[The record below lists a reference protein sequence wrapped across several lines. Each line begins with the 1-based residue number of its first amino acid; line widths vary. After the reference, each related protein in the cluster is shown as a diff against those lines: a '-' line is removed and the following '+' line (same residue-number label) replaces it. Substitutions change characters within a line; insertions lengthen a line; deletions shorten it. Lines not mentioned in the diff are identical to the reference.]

1 MSSAGIVHSFSIS
14 TCLFS
19 VKVLVCCEWRTV
31 TSAEF
36 LGEVD
41 LRREHC
47 STPQGECLSRQVS
60 LWQRWSWHCCCLIGM
75 CLHSSE
81 AHAVNWKCDC
91 RLPLLWLILWA
102 TSWCCYCSDKYNG
115 VKLLGEYEELK
126 WSPTV
131 RGGGPPVW
139 GDMLRVG
146 GCFSSGD
153 MDESSSPRRLG
164 LWHHSS
170 LIKGGKQFLTDVLH
184 CWLRGGGRG
193 GRGRVRVRTLT
204 TSNYTSHHWEEAQ
217 WEWRCLVLLG
227 VCVSEWQTMEVIF
240 VIDQI

>member
-19 VKVLVCCEWRTV
+19 VKVLLCCEWRTV

-131 RGGGPPVW
+131 RGGSPC
-139 GDMLRVG
+139 VG
-146 GCFSSGD
+146 GHAEGGWVFFLWWHGWVILSTSSGPVT
-153 MDESSSPRRLG
+153 SQQSYQRRKAIP
-164 LWHHSS
+164 HRRPS
-170 LIKGGKQFLTDVLH
+170 LLIEE
-184 CWLRGGGRG
+184 RG
-193 GRGRVRVRTLT
+193 GRGRGRVRRLT